1 MFKELEKI
9 TDLVKAGGILEAVED
24 KVDLKFF

>member
-9 TDLVKAGGILEAVED
+9 TDLVQSGGILDAVED